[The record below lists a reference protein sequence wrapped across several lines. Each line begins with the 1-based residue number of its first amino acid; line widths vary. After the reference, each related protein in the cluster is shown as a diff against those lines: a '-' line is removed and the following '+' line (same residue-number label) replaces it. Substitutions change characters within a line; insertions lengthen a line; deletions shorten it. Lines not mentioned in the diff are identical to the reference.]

1 MKHNRVDKFLGA
13 LVFLGLVCVFFILFN
28 YRYGEYGGLIT
39 ASNIVI
45 LSFAYLT
52 CDHRFF
58 LGAGLGTM
66 FGCLI
71 LNVSHYAIGCLI
83 IYSLEYIILVF
94 LLKKIKHPIG
104 QKIIPFLVSVLFFSL
119 SFVVVDW
126 LITQNIEYLF
136 ISSLYNT
143 FEGVVSAI
151 VVMMCLPLFDFMKEQ
166 LPKYTEVANESK

>member
-71 LNVSHYAIGCLI
+71 LNVSHSCF
-83 IYSLEYIILVF
+83 S
-94 LLKKIKHPIG
+94 
-104 QKIIPFLVSVLFFSL
+104 SFSL
-119 SFVVVDW
+119 LSVNVLYICKDDCFTW
-126 LITQNIEYLF
+126 LLF
-136 ISSLYNT
+136 AKNEGDLTYN
-143 FEGVVSAI
+143 S
-151 VVMMCLPLFDFMKEQ
+151 
-166 LPKYTEVANESK
+166 

>member
-1 MKHNRVDKFLGA
+1 MKHNRIDKFLVG

-52 CDHRFF
+52 LDHRFF

-66 FGCLI
+66 LGCLI
-71 LNVSHYAIGCLI
+71 LNVSHFAVGCLI
-83 IYSLEYIILVF
+83 IYSLEYIIVVF
-94 LLKKIKHPIG
+94 LLKKIKHPLG
-104 QKIIPFLVSVLFFSL
+104 QKIIPFLVSVVFISV
-119 SFVVVDW
+119 SFLVVNW
-126 LITQNIEYLF
+126 LITQNIEYLL

-166 LPKYTEVANESK
+166 LPKYIEVANESK